1 MQFKNALNPILLN
14 WRCFFENWIPF
25 RNLWRAG
32 KLQFFV
38 SAQQFVLTTS
48 NQTFFAF
55 VKEQKNLIS
64 ILRAAVMLVK
74 CKRPVFELLTGRA
87 EIQERRVDYILVSS
101 ARAEHQE
108 LLHSSVDEPAQLARR
123 GRIRLR

>member
-14 WRCFFENWIPF
+14 CRCFSENWIPF
-25 RNLWRAG
+25 RNLRRAG

-55 VKEQKNLIS
+55 VKQQNACPIFIATGQYRRETFM
-64 ILRAAVMLVK
+64 AAVQHL
-74 CKRPVFELLTGRA
+74 
-87 EIQERRVDYILVSS
+87 
-101 ARAEHQE
+101 
-108 LLHSSVDEPAQLARR
+108 
-123 GRIRLR
+123 